1 MNYCG
6 YYTSPIGILKI
17 EVIDQ
22 HIVGLAFAVKIYQSF
37 ENEVVLQCKKEL
49 DEYFNGTRESFDVS
63 TKIVSGTDFEIS
75 VWEELKK
82 IPYGKSLSYQDV
94 AKRIGNP
101 NAARAI
107 GNSNRKNPIIIIC
120 PCHRIIQKNGKIGGY
135 IGGNAA
141 KQYLLELEHK
151 SLLKKISPN
160 KAILK

>member
-1 MNYCG
+1 MNYYG

-22 HIVGLAFAVKIYQSF
+22 HIVGLAFAFKIYQSF

-49 DEYFNGTRESFDVS
+49 DEYFNGTRETFNVS

-82 IPYGKSLSYQDV
+82 IPYGKSLSYQDI
-94 AKRIGNP
+94 ARKIGNP

-107 GNSNRKNPIIIIC
+107 GNSNRKNPIVIIY
-120 PCHRIIQKNGKIGGY
+120 PCHRVIQKNGKIGGY
-135 IGGNAA
+135 IAGNTA
-141 KQYLLELEHK
+141 KKYLLELEHDF
-151 SLLKKISPN
+151 LLKKISPN

>member
-22 HIVGLAFAVKIYQSF
+22 HIVGLAFAVNIYQSF

-107 GNSNRKNPIIIIC
+107 GNSNRK
-120 PCHRIIQKNGKIGGY
+120 IGGY